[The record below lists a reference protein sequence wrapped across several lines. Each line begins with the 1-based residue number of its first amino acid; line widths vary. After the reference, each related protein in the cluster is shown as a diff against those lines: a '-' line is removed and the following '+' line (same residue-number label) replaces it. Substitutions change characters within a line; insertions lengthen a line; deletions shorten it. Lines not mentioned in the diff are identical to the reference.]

1 MLYDYIAN
9 PYYSIKNDK
18 LFYLDNIKICNLS
31 ENRVINEKILYDEG
45 ALLKEISYNKKTK
58 NVLVLEPH
66 PDDFS
71 LSALGYVFNKYDVIV
86 LNIFSKTALKNFP
99 WMDSKKIDSDFYE
112 KLRIDESKLCIE
124 KLLKQ
129 KFIST
134 RLESLRITK
143 KPKETINEIILEN
156 IKKIINENKISTI
169 MFPMGIGNHPDHL
182 LIYDILLQN
191 YNLFK
196 DFNIILYPEYP
207 YSRCKEAYSERIK
220 KVKKD
225 FILSNELIDVKDKI
239 EHFSNAIIAYRSQF
253 NEINRKQMEAIIRE
267 DTWAIATDFKK
278 ENESLI
284 YYKCE
289 RK

>member
-1 MLYDYIAN
+1 M
-9 PYYSIKNDK
+9 
-18 LFYLDNIKICNLS
+18 
-31 ENRVINEKILYDEG
+31 
-45 ALLKEISYNKKTK
+45 
-58 NVLVLEPH
+58 
-66 PDDFS
+66 
-71 LSALGYVFNKYDVIV
+71 GYVFNKYDAIV

-99 WMDSKKIDSDFYE
+99 WIESKKIDSDFYE

-239 EHFSNAIIAYRSQF
+239 EHFSNAIISYRSQF

>member
-71 LSALGYVFNKYDVIV
+71 LSALGYVFNKYDAIV

-99 WMDSKKIDSDFYE
+99 WIESKKIDSDFYE

-207 YSRCKEAYSERIK
+207 YSRCKEAY
-220 KVKKD
+220 
-225 FILSNELIDVKDKI
+225 
-239 EHFSNAIIAYRSQF
+239 
-253 NEINRKQMEAIIRE
+253 
-267 DTWAIATDFKK
+267 
-278 ENESLI
+278 
-284 YYKCE
+284 
-289 RK
+289 